1 MKTFIR
7 AMWTVARNMRTDTKR
22 MALRFQMRC
31 LLAHIDGCD
40 ECLACVRDPLLVMR
54 IKVSRNIS
62 CRELAKVRAAY
73 NATFRPGVRSVW
85 GTA

>member
-7 AMWTVARNMRTDTKR
+7 AMWTDTKR
-22 MALRFQMRC
+22 KALHVQMRC
-31 LLAHIDGCD
+31 LESHIDGCD
-40 ECLACVRDPLLVMR
+40 ECLECVRDPVVTLR

-73 NATFRPGVRSVW
+73 NATFAPGVRNVW
-85 GTA
+85 RTA

>member
-22 MALRFQMRC
+22 KALHVQMRC
-31 LLAHIDGCD
+31 LESHIEGCD
-40 ECLACVRDPLLVMR
+40 ECLECVRDPVVTLR

-62 CRELAKVRAAY
+62 CRELARVRAAY
-73 NATFRPGVRSVW
+73 NATFEPGVRRVW
-85 GTA
+85 DLA